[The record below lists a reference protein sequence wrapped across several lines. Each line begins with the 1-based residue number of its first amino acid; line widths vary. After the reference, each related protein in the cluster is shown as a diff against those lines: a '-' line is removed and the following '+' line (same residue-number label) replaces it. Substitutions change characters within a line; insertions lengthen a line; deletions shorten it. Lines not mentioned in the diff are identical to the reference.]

1 MDKAKL
7 MQEALELVNWH
18 ISGLSTGGMRI
29 VGRKAYSHYVSEIE
43 REKKAQFVLGYID
56 ACAGMGIFDAVIC
69 SELHE
74 KIKEQL
80 FSRKLEEESM
90 YAAAVNTAIGRID
103 IETAAEEITNEFKE
117 NLKKAR
123 DGIR

>member
-1 MDKAKL
+1 MDKTKL
-7 MQEALELVNWH
+7 IQQALELVNWH
-18 ISGLSTGGMRI
+18 INGLSTGGMRI
-29 VGRKAYSHYVSEIE
+29 SGRKAYSHYVSEIE

-69 SELHE
+69 GELHE

-80 FSRKLEEESM
+80 FSRNLEEESM

-103 IETAAEEITNEFKE
+103 TETIAEEIAKRVKDGN
-117 NLKKAR
+117 R
-123 DGIR
+123 DGNRE

>member
-1 MDKAKL
+1 MDRAALIRK
-7 MQEALELVNWH
+7 ALELVNWH
-18 ISGLSTGGMRI
+18 INGLSTGGMYI
-29 VGRKAYSHYVSEIE
+29 SGRKAYSHYVSEIE

-69 SELHE
+69 GELHE

-80 FSRKLEEESM
+80 FSRNLEEESM

-103 IETAAEEITNEFKE
+103 TETVAEEIANEFRE

-123 DGIR
+123 DAIR